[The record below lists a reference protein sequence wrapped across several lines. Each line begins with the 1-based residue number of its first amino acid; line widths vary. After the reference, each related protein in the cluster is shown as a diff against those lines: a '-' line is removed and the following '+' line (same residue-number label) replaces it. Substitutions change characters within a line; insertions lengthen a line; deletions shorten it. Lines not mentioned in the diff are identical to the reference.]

1 MDLQRRNVHFG
12 GHVQGV
18 GFRYTT
24 QRLATGFAVT
34 GWVKN
39 LPNGQVQLV
48 VEGQPSEIEAFLKA
62 IQTEMGPNIDDTQI
76 VQSEYVGQFAGF
88 EIVR

>member
-1 MDLQRRNVHFG
+1 MDLERQDIHFG
-12 GHVQGV
+12 GHVQGI

-24 QRLATGFAVT
+24 QRLAAGFAVT

-39 LPNGQVQLV
+39 LTNGQVHLV
-48 VEGQPSEIEAFLKA
+48 VEGKRSEIKAFLKA
-62 IQTEMGPNIDDTQI
+62 IQAEMGPNIDDTQI
-76 VQSEYVGQFAGF
+76 VLSEYVGQFTGF